1 MVRER
6 ELVGDRSY
14 FAVVVITNDKAL
26 AAQALREGKL
36 VALPTETVY
45 GLAADASNAKAVQRI
60 FSVKGRPA
68 NHPLIVHI
76 ANADQIS
83 RWARDVPAVAYALAD
98 AFWPGPLTML
108 LWRHESVCDEVTGG
122 RDTIGLRVPD
132 HELTLSVLQEFGG
145 AVAAPSANRF
155 GKVSPTTAA
164 HVEADLGSEVDVIL
178 DGGAC
183 TVGVESTIVDLTAEQ
198 PTVLRLGAITI
209 EQLADVLGVV
219 PVVHVPH
226 LEADAKAP
234 GMLASHYSPAAR
246 VVLASSESLEA
257 ALLNVQDENPTQ
269 KIAVLA
275 PQQSSVL
282 DQVQFADIVELEPA
296 GDADHY
302 ANVLYDRLRLVDRL
316 GIDIVICVP
325 PTDSGIGQAVRDRL
339 QRAANK

>member
-1 MVRER
+1 M
-6 ELVGDRSY
+6 
-14 FAVVVITNDKAL
+14 ITNDKAL

-60 FSVKGRPA
+60 FSVKGRPT

-76 ANADQIS
+76 ADADQLS
-83 RWARDVPAVAYALAD
+83 SWARDIPAVAYVLAD

-122 RDTIGLRVPD
+122 RDTVGLRVPA
-132 HELTLSVLQEFGG
+132 HELTLAVLREFGG

-164 HVEADLGSEVDVIL
+164 HVDSDLGSDVDVIL

-183 TVGVESTIVDLTAEQ
+183 TVGVESTIVDLTTDQ
-198 PTVLRLGAITI
+198 PTVLRLGAVTI
-209 EQLADVLGVV
+209 EQLTEVLGSA
-219 PVVHVPH
+219 PLLQVPH
-226 LEADAKAP
+226 LETNAKAP
-234 GMLASHYSPAAR
+234 GTLASHYSPSAR
-246 VVLASSESLEA
+246 VVLTSNELLEN
-257 ALLNVQDENPTQ
+257 ALLTVLAENPTQ

-275 PQQSSVL
+275 PHQSSVL
-282 DQVQFADIVELEPA
+282 DQAQFIDIVELEPA

-316 GIDIVICVP
+316 GIDIVVCIP
-325 PTDSGIGQAVRDRL
+325 PPEDGIGQAVRDRL
-339 QRAANK
+339 QRAANE